1 MDADL
6 EEVRRQVLEQMEG
19 TREVSDEQLR
29 MKISVQTGK
38 YGQEHLLSLQERM
51 KMEKQVFDSLRRL
64 DVLQELMDYVDVTEV
79 MVNGSG
85 HIFYERA
92 GSLYLWDKHF
102 SSRERLEGVIQQ
114 IAAYTNKT
122 VNEAEPIADTRLA
135 DGSRVNIILPPASL
149 EGPCITIRKFAQNP
163 VTLQRLVELSSISE
177 EIRKV
182 MELLVSAGYNIFV
195 SGGTGSGKTTF
206 LNALSGAIPENERV
220 VTIEDSAELQLFG
233 VKNLVRLEARSTNAN
248 GVGEI
253 TIRDLIRTSLRLR
266 PDRILVGEV
275 RGPEALE
282 LLQANNTGHDGGMST
297 GHGNSCKD
305 MLSRLETMVLMGMD
319 LPLPAV
325 RGQIASGID
334 ILVHLGR
341 MRDRSRKVLQICE
354 MDGVHGGEIQLHSL
368 YQFEEEMENP
378 ETGTKIANYITK
390 QDGEGVYKQP
400 VTGIWKRV
408 GTLKNREKLRQ
419 KGVEVRLDEIYG
431 NEEASEQTGKT
442 SAQ

>member
-38 YGQEHLLSLQERM
+38 YGQKHLLSLQERM

-233 VKNLVRLEARSTNAN
+233 VKNLVRLEARSANAN
-248 GVGEI
+248 GVREI

-378 ETGTKIANYITK
+378 ETGTKIVNYITK
-390 QDGEGVYKQP
+390 QDGEGVYQQP

-419 KGVEVRLDEIYG
+419 KGVEARLDEIYG
-431 NEEASEQTGKT
+431 NKETSEQTRKT

>member
-1 MDADL
+1 M
-6 EEVRRQVLEQMEG
+6 
-19 TREVSDEQLR
+19 
-29 MKISVQTGK
+29 
-38 YGQEHLLSLQERM
+38 
-51 KMEKQVFDSLRRL
+51 
-64 DVLQELMDYVDVTEV
+64 
-79 MVNGSG
+79 
-85 HIFYERA
+85 
-92 GSLYLWDKHF
+92 
-102 SSRERLEGVIQQ
+102 
-114 IAAYTNKT
+114 
-122 VNEAEPIADTRLA
+122 
-135 DGSRVNIILPPASL
+135 
-149 EGPCITIRKFAQNP
+149 
-163 VTLQRLVELSSISE
+163 
-177 EIRKV
+177 
-182 MELLVSAGYNIFV
+182 
-195 SGGTGSGKTTF
+195 
-206 LNALSGAIPENERV
+206 
-220 VTIEDSAELQLFG
+220 VTIEDSAELQFFG
-233 VKNLVRLEARSTNAN
+233 VKNLVRLEARSANAN

-378 ETGTKIANYITK
+378 ATGTKITNYITK

-419 KGVEVRLDEIYG
+419 KGVEARLDEIYG
-431 NEEASEQTGKT
+431 NKETSEQTGKT

>member
-102 SSRERLEGVIQQ
+102 SSRE
-114 IAAYTNKT
+114 
-122 VNEAEPIADTRLA
+122 LA

-182 MELLVSAGYNIFV
+182 MELLVNAGYNIFV

-233 VKNLVRLEARSTNAN
+233 VKNLVRLEARSANAN

-253 TIRDLIRTSLRLR
+253 TIRALIRTSLRLR

-354 MDGVHGGEIQLHSL
+354 MDGVHGGEIRLHSL

-378 ETGTKIANYITK
+378 ETGTKIVNYITK
-390 QDGEGVYKQP
+390 QDGEGVCQQP

-419 KGVEVRLDEIYG
+419 KGLDARLDEIYG
-431 NEEASEQTGKT
+431 NKEASEQTRKI

>member
-1 MDADL
+1 
-6 EEVRRQVLEQMEG
+6 
-19 TREVSDEQLR
+19 
-29 MKISVQTGK
+29 
-38 YGQEHLLSLQERM
+38 
-51 KMEKQVFDSLRRL
+51 
-64 DVLQELMDYVDVTEV
+64 MDYVDVTEV

-92 GSLYLWDKHF
+92 GSLHLWDKHF

-163 VTLQRLVELSSISE
+163 VTLKRLVELSSISE

-233 VKNLVRLEARSTNAN
+233 VKNLVRLEARSANAN
-248 GVGEI
+248 GVREI

-341 MRDRSRKVLQICE
+341 MRDRSRKILQICE
-354 MDGVHGGEIQLHSL
+354 MDGVHGGEIRLHSL

-378 ETGTKIANYITK
+378 ATGTKIVNYITK
-390 QDGEGVYKQP
+390 QDGEGVYQQP

-419 KGVEVRLDEIYG
+419 KGVEARLDEIYG

>member
-1 MDADL
+1 
-6 EEVRRQVLEQMEG
+6 
-19 TREVSDEQLR
+19 
-29 MKISVQTGK
+29 
-38 YGQEHLLSLQERM
+38 
-51 KMEKQVFDSLRRL
+51 MEKQVFDSLRRL

-163 VTLQRLVELSSISE
+163 VTLKRLVELSSISE

-233 VKNLVRLEARSTNAN
+233 VKNLVRLEARSANAN

-282 LLQANNTGHDGGMST
+282 LLQA
-297 GHGNSCKD
+297 
-305 MLSRLETMVLMGMD
+305 
-319 LPLPAV
+319 
-325 RGQIASGID
+325 I
-334 ILVHLGR
+334 
-341 MRDRSRKVLQICE
+341 ICT
-354 MDGVHGGEIQLHSL
+354 I
-368 YQFEEEMENP
+368 
-378 ETGTKIANYITK
+378 
-390 QDGEGVYKQP
+390 
-400 VTGIWKRV
+400 
-408 GTLKNREKLRQ
+408 
-419 KGVEVRLDEIYG
+419 
-431 NEEASEQTGKT
+431 
-442 SAQ
+442 

>member
-1 MDADL
+1 
-6 EEVRRQVLEQMEG
+6 
-19 TREVSDEQLR
+19 
-29 MKISVQTGK
+29 
-38 YGQEHLLSLQERM
+38 
-51 KMEKQVFDSLRRL
+51 MEKQVFDSLRRL

-92 GSLYLWDKHF
+92 GSLHLWDKHF

-163 VTLQRLVELSSISE
+163 VTLKRLVELSSISE

-233 VKNLVRLEARSTNAN
+233 VKNLVRLEARSANAN

-341 MRDRSRKVLQICE
+341 MRDRSRKILQICE
-354 MDGVHGGEIQLHSL
+354 MDGVHGGEIRLHSL

-378 ETGTKIANYITK
+378 ETGTKIVNYITK
-390 QDGEGVYKQP
+390 QDGEGVCQQP

-419 KGVEVRLDEIYG
+419 KGVEARLDEIYG
-431 NEEASEQTGKT
+431 NKETSEQTGKT

>member
-51 KMEKQVFDSLRRL
+51 KMRRL

-135 DGSRVNIILPPASL
+135 EGSRVNIILPPASL

-163 VTLQRLVELSSISE
+163 VTLKRLVELSSISE

-233 VKNLVRLEARSTNAN
+233 VKNLVRLEARSANAN

-354 MDGVHGGEIQLHSL
+354 IDGVHGGEIRLHSL

-378 ETGTKIANYITK
+378 ETGTKIVNYITK
-390 QDGEGVYKQP
+390 QDGEGVYQQP

-419 KGVEVRLDEIYG
+419 KGVEARLDEIYG
-431 NEEASEQTGKT
+431 NKETSEQTRKI

>member
-1 MDADL
+1 
-6 EEVRRQVLEQMEG
+6 
-19 TREVSDEQLR
+19 
-29 MKISVQTGK
+29 
-38 YGQEHLLSLQERM
+38 
-51 KMEKQVFDSLRRL
+51 
-64 DVLQELMDYVDVTEV
+64 
-79 MVNGSG
+79 
-85 HIFYERA
+85 
-92 GSLYLWDKHF
+92 
-102 SSRERLEGVIQQ
+102 
-114 IAAYTNKT
+114 
-122 VNEAEPIADTRLA
+122 
-135 DGSRVNIILPPASL
+135 
-149 EGPCITIRKFAQNP
+149 
-163 VTLQRLVELSSISE
+163 
-177 EIRKV
+177 

-233 VKNLVRLEARSTNAN
+233 VKNLVRLEARSANAN

-354 MDGVHGGEIQLHSL
+354 MDGVHGGEIRLHLL

-378 ETGTKIANYITK
+378 ATGTEIANYITK
-390 QDGEGVYKQP
+390 QDGEGVCQQP

-419 KGVEVRLDEIYG
+419 KGEEARLDEIYG
-431 NEEASEQTGKT
+431 NKEAGKQTGKT

>member
-1 MDADL
+1 
-6 EEVRRQVLEQMEG
+6 
-19 TREVSDEQLR
+19 
-29 MKISVQTGK
+29 
-38 YGQEHLLSLQERM
+38 
-51 KMEKQVFDSLRRL
+51 MEKQVFDSLRRL

-233 VKNLVRLEARSTNAN
+233 VKNLVRLEARSANAN

-354 MDGVHGGEIQLHSL
+354 MDGVHGGEIRLHSL

-378 ETGTKIANYITK
+378 ATGTKVANYITK
-390 QDGEGVYKQP
+390 QDGEGVYQQP

-419 KGVEVRLDEIYG
+419 KGVEARLDEIYG
-431 NEEASEQTGKT
+431 NKEAGKQTGKT